1 METILLN
8 RQPGLSIVFLDLLLR
23 NRSGLNT
30 ETLLASL
37 SNKHF
42 FLPNKHSVLYPIQP
56 FKICVQYV
64 WQLIQ
69 MDSQFFNYSD
79 KLANMCLI

>member
-8 RQPGLSIVFLDLLLR
+8 RQPGLSIVFLDLLR
-23 NRSGLNT
+23 NCSCLNT

-42 FLPNKHSVLYPIQP
+42 FLPNKHSVLCPIQP
-56 FKICVQYV
+56 FKICVQYEC
-64 WQLIQ
+64 QLIQ
-69 MDSQFFNYSD
+69 IDSQLF
-79 KLANMCLI
+79 